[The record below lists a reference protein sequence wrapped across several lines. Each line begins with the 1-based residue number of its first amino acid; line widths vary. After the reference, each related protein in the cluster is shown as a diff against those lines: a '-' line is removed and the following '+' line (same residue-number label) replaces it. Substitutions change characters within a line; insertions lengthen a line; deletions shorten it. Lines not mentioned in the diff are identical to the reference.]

1 GPSISP
7 GAFNVT
13 VTTGVRAVLSCETT
27 GIPAPRVTWKRN
39 GTPLDINQ
47 QPGVYRLLSSGS
59 LVLSSPSNEDE
70 GYFECTAVNDVG
82 EERRVIEVLLQVPPT
97 IEDDVTAVT
106 AVKMA
111 AVALPCQVQ
120 GRPAPVVTW
129 TKGGAKLS
137 ARGGTYRILPTAAVP
152 SHAGRYTCSA
162 RNPAGVAHK
171 HVTLAVQEP
180 PEIRPMAE
188 EVQVVLHHGT
198 VLPFPPVLSVPRVE
212 YVAVLGQPVSL
223 ECVADGQPQPEVTW
237 YRDRRPLLDG
247 THLRIFANGTLAIG
261 ASQRSD
267 AGVYTCTAKNLAGRA
282 SHDMRLGI
290 QVPPM
295 ILAGQSELSVIQ
307 GFQALLP
314 CAAQGSPEPR
324 VSWEKEG
331 AVVPNLPG
339 KFTVLRSGELIIER
353 AEPGDGGVFTCVA
366 TNAAGSVRQDVRLS
380 VNMRPAF
387 KELPGD
393 VTLNVGATVDES
405 GRSSLLVHN
414 VTAAHAGTYV
424 CVAENSVG
432 AIRVLSFVR
441 IREPPVLKGE
451 ARMSQTVVQ
460 GDTAM
465 LDCPVHGNPSPALRW
480 LRDGR
485 PLLLRSL
492 RLRSFHNG
500 SLALYGVE

>member
-1 GPSISP
+1 MTLL
-7 GAFNVT
+7 N
-13 VTTGVRAVLSCETT
+13 TGHRLAVLSN
-27 GIPAPRVTWKRN
+27 GALKFSRVTLGDA
-39 GTPLDINQ
+39 GTYQCLAQNEA
-47 QPGVYRLLSSGS
+47 GTAVGRTK
-59 LVLSSPSNEDE
+59 LVL
-70 GYFECTAVNDVG
+70 
-82 EERRVIEVLLQVPPT
+82 QV
-97 IEDDVTAVT
+97 
-106 AVKMA
+106 
-111 AVALPCQVQ
+111 
-120 GRPAPVVTW
+120 
-129 TKGGAKLS
+129 
-137 ARGGTYRILPTAAVP
+137 
-152 SHAGRYTCSA
+152 
-162 RNPAGVAHK
+162 
-171 HVTLAVQEP
+171 
-180 PEIRPMAE
+180 
-188 EVQVVLHHGT
+188 
-198 VLPFPPVLSVPRVE
+198 PPVLSVPRVE